1 MNAREPQIE
10 TLAREADRVLTRV
23 FRVMIRGAKGE
34 LSRTAASVLRTLR
47 DDGPCRITELAK
59 GEAVAQPTMTTL
71 ISRLEQQ
78 GLVERRPDPHDAR
91 AVLARL
97 TDAGGDALA
106 KRTAN
111 RIEAVSRRLNHLSP
125 QERAAIVAA
134 LPALERIADTEENAA

>member
-1 MNAREPQIE
+1 MTVREPEIE

-23 FRVMIRGAKGE
+23 FRVMIRGTRGE

-47 DDGPCRITELAK
+47 DEGPCRITELAK

-78 GLVERRPDPHDAR
+78 ELVERRPDPHDAR
-91 AVLARL
+91 AVLAHL
-97 TDAGGDALA
+97 TDAGRTALA
-106 KRTAN
+106 QRTAT
-111 RIEAVSRRLNHLSP
+111 RVEAVSRRLDQLSP

-134 LPALERIADTEENAA
+134 LPALERIADTQENPA